1 MTHPDVIDQIVYLK
15 CELEKANQQQRD
27 SARKVAEISAQL
39 STVMTERG
47 KTPSEI
53 SRDDLLRTRSRFN
66 DIARD
71 SHEIIEGMEKDLK
84 TARSVQASA
93 LGEIAD
99 LDAALHPRSCQN
111 D

>member
-39 STVMTERG
+39 NTVMTERG

-53 SRDDLLRTRSRFN
+53 SRDDLLRTRSKFN
-66 DIARD
+66 DLARD
-71 SHEIIEGMEKDLK
+71 SHEIIESMEKDLK
-84 TARSVQASA
+84 TARNVHTSA
-93 LGEIAD
+93 LSAIAD
-99 LDAALHPRSCQN
+99 LDAALHPRGCQH